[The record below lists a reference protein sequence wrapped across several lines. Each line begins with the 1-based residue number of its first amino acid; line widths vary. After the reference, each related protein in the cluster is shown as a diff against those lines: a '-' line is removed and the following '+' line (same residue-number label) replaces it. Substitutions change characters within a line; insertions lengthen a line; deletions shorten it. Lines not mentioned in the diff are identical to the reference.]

1 MGHHLPV
8 GDLDDQSWERAAG
21 RECDR
26 AEEWTREDT
35 VERMRGLYQFRW
47 AEGLVTTFTP
57 QRER

>member
-1 MGHHLPV
+1 MDHHLPV

-47 AEGLVTTFTP
+47 PKGW
-57 QRER
+57 